1 MQTILILVVTGL
13 ESITIALDIMQ
24 TIMQTI
30 LILVV
35 TGLES
40 ITIVLD

>member
-13 ESITIALDIMQ
+13 ESITIVLDIMQ